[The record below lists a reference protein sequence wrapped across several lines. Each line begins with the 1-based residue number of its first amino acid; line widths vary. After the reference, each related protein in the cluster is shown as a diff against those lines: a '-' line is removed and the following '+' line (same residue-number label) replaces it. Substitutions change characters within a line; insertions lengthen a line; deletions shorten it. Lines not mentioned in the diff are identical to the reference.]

1 MRKTSRLLA
10 VAASLT
16 FAAAAH
22 SAPPADKG
30 HHQGNH
36 HHGDSDLSVRVQAP
50 SIDIGQVRIVLG
62 ENRRLIGDAQPLPP
76 GIRKQLARGKPLPP
90 GIARNFDSRLTSQL
104 PRYDGYE
111 WRQAGTDV
119 VLVTLATGLI
129 YEVLH
134 DVLH

>member
-16 FAAAAH
+16 FATAAH

-36 HHGDSDLSVRVQAP
+36 HHGGDDLSVRVQAP
-50 SIDIGQVRIVLG
+50 TIDIGQVRIVLG

-90 GIARNFDSRLTSQL
+90 GSARNFDSRLTSQL

-119 VLVTLATGLI
+119 VLVALATGLI